1 MRNLADEV
9 NFDGMTANTQLNAA
23 LERLYN
29 SFGSFKAAMESAK
42 SSADKEYEADTE
54 TGGGGGGGPSAAVTP
69 RSTGS
74 KPSLGGILSS
84 KKSAFASFRSAV
96 RRSSR
101 TRAGLPLTDRLRQ
114 EQLWSKVR

>member
-29 SFGSFKAAMESAK
+29 SFGSFKAAMDSAK

-54 TGGGGGGGPSAAVTP
+54 TGGGGPSAAVTP

>member
-1 MRNLADEV
+1 MRILADEV

-29 SFGSFKAAMESAK
+29 SFGSFKAAMDSAK